1 MSECQREAAVSQ
13 DVEIT
18 SIDLRYESC
27 RMKHA
32 GAEKALLGSI
42 VEHGIREPLQG
53 VDSGDGR
60 ILLNGFKRYRCAK
73 KLGLGMVPYV
83 SLGCDEAFGII
94 QLIRIANSRS
104 LSMLEQAKLIDELR
118 SVHAMSVSEI
128 ARLLE
133 RSNAWVSMRVGI
145 LREMSACVMDKIFSG
160 DFPVYAYMYTLRR
173 FIRINGAGKKDVDDF
188 VGAVAGKHLSIRDIE
203 LLAQGYFRGSNEFRE
218 QIKKGDIRWGLNLL
232 KEKARLGDACTEV
245 ERKSLRDLEVTQK
258 YMQRVTCT
266 VKDSRCGSNAFYAQ
280 AHLVAGGIL
289 RCLELFSRAIKEF
302 HDRSGQAQS
311 DRHPS

>member
-1 MSECQREAAVSQ
+1 MSQ

-18 SIDLRYESC
+18 SFDLRYESC
-27 RMKHA
+27 RMKRA
-32 GAEKALLGSI
+32 GAEKALLASI

-53 VDSGDGR
+53 VDSGEVR
-60 ILLNGFKRYRCAK
+60 ILLNGFKRYRCAR

-133 RSNAWVSMRVGI
+133 RSNAWVSVRVGI

-188 VGAVAGKHLSIRDIE
+188 VLAVSGKHLSIRDIE

-232 KEKARLGDACTEV
+232 KEKARLGDACTEA

-266 VKDSRCGSNAFYAQ
+266 VKDGRCGSNAFYAQ

-302 HDRSGQAQS
+302 HDLCGQAQS

>member
-1 MSECQREAAVSQ
+1 VSQ

-32 GAEKALLGSI
+32 GAEKTLLASV

-53 VDSGDGR
+53 VDSGDAR
-60 ILLNGFKRYRCAK
+60 ILLNGFKRYRCAR
-73 KLGLGMVPYV
+73 KLGVAMVPYV
-83 SLGCDEAFGII
+83 SLGSDEAFGII

-104 LSMLEQAKLIDELR
+104 LSVLEQARLIDELR

-133 RSNAWVSMRVGI
+133 RSNGWVSMRIGI
-145 LREMSACVMDKIFSG
+145 VREMSACVMDKVFSG

-173 FIRINGAGKKDVDDF
+173 FIRMNGAGKKDVDEF

-203 LLAQGYFRGSNEFRE
+203 LLAYGYFRGSSEFRE
-218 QIKKGDIRWGLNLL
+218 QIQKGDIRWGLNLL
-232 KEKARLGDACTEV
+232 KEQARYDDACTQA
-245 ERKSLRDLEVTQK
+245 ERKTLRDLEVTQK
-258 YMQRVTCT
+258 CMQRVACV

-280 AHLVAGGIL
+280 AHLLAGGIL
-289 RCLELFSRAIKEF
+289 RYLEVFSRAIKEF

-311 DRHPS
+311 DRHSS

>member
-1 MSECQREAAVSQ
+1 MSQ

-18 SIDLRYESC
+18 SINLRYESC
-27 RMKHA
+27 RMKHV

-60 ILLNGFKRYRCAK
+60 ILLNGFKRYRCAR

-133 RSNAWVSMRVGI
+133 RSNAWVSMRIGI
-145 LREMSACVMDKIFSG
+145 LREMSACVTDKIFRG

-173 FIRINGAGKKDVDDF
+173 FIRMNGAGRKDVDEF

-203 LLAQGYFRGSNEFRE
+203 LLAQGYFRGSSEFRE

-232 KEKARLGDACTEV
+232 KQQARLGDACTEA
-245 ERKSLRDLEVTQK
+245 ERSSLRDLEVTQK
-258 YMQRVTCT
+258 YMQRVTCM
-266 VKDSRCGSNAFYAQ
+266 VKDGRCGSNAFYAQ

-289 RCLELFSRAIKEF
+289 RCLEMFSTAIKEF
-302 HDRSGQAQS
+302 HDQSGQAQS
-311 DRHPS
+311 DRRPS

>member
-104 LSMLEQAKLIDELR
+104 LSMLEQAKL
-118 SVHAMSVSEI
+118 
-128 ARLLE
+128 
-133 RSNAWVSMRVGI
+133 SNAWVSMRVGI

-173 FIRINGAGKKDVDDF
+173 FIRMNGAGKKDVDEF
-188 VGAVAGKHLSIRDIE
+188 VGAVSGKHLSIRDIE

-232 KEKARLGDACTEV
+232 KQKARLGDACTEA

-266 VKDSRCGSNAFYAQ
+266 VKEEGSCDAWSFFP
-280 AHLVAGGIL
+280 
-289 RCLELFSRAIKEF
+289 E
-302 HDRSGQAQS
+302 
-311 DRHPS
+311 P

>member
-1 MSECQREAAVSQ
+1 MIQE
-13 DVEIT
+13 VEVT
-18 SIDLRYESC
+18 SFDLRYESC

-32 GAEKALLGSI
+32 GAEKALLTSI

-53 VDSGDGR
+53 VDSGEAR
-60 ILLNGFKRYRCAK
+60 ILLNGFKRYRCAR

-83 SLGCDEAFGII
+83 SLGSDEAFGII

-118 SVHAMSVSEI
+118 SVHALSVSEI

-133 RSNAWVSMRVGI
+133 RSNAWVGMRVGI
-145 LREMSACVMDKIFSG
+145 LREMSACVLVKIFNG

-173 FIRINGAGKKDVDDF
+173 FIRMNGAGKKDVDEF

-203 LLAQGYFRGSNEFRE
+203 LLAQGYFRGSDEFRE

-232 KEKARLGDACTEV
+232 KQQARHDDACTEA
-245 ERKSLRDLEVTQK
+245 ERKTLRDLEVTQT
-258 YMQRVTCT
+258 YMQRVTCM
-266 VKDSRCGSNAFYAQ
+266 VKDGRCGSNAFYAQ
-280 AHLVAGGIL
+280 AHLLAGGIL
-289 RCLELFSRAIKEF
+289 RCLGMFSSAIKEF

-311 DRHPS
+311 DRRSS

>member
-1 MSECQREAAVSQ
+1 M
-13 DVEIT
+13 T
-18 SIDLRYESC
+18 SFDLRYESC

-53 VDSGDGR
+53 VDTGEAR
-60 ILLNGFKRYRCAK
+60 ILLNGFKRYRCAR
-73 KLGLGMVPYV
+73 KLGVGMVPYV
-83 SLGCDEAFGII
+83 SLGRDEAFGII
-94 QLIRIANSRS
+94 ELIRIANSRS
-104 LSMLEQAKLIDELR
+104 LGMLEQARLIDELKT
-118 SVHAMSVSEI
+118 VHAMSVSEI

-133 RSNAWVSMRVGI
+133 KSNGWVSMRVGI
-145 LREMSACVMDKIFSG
+145 LREMSACVLEKIFSG

-173 FIRINGAGKKDVDDF
+173 FIRMNGARKKDIDEF
-188 VGAVAGKHLSIRDIE
+188 VCAVAGKHLSIRDIE

-218 QIKKGDIRWGLNLL
+218 QIKKGDVRWGLNLL
-232 KEKARLGDACTEV
+232 KESTRDSDACTEA
-245 ERKSLRDLEVTQK
+245 ERRALRDLEVAQK
-258 YMQRVTCT
+258 YMQRVTCM
-266 VKDSRCGSNAFYAQ
+266 VKDARCGSNAFYAQ

-289 RCLELFSRAIKEF
+289 RCLDMFSKAIKEF

>member
-1 MSECQREAAVSQ
+1 VSQ

-18 SIDLRYESC
+18 SFDMRYESY

-32 GAEKALLGSI
+32 GEEKALVASI

-53 VDSGDGR
+53 VDSGEVR
-60 ILLNGFKRYRCAK
+60 ILLNGFKRYRCAR
-73 KLGLGMVPYV
+73 KLGLAMVPYV

-118 SVHAMSVSEI
+118 SVHAMSVPEI

-133 RSNAWVSMRVGI
+133 RSNGWVSMRIGI
-145 LREMSACVMDKIFSG
+145 LREMSSCVMDKIFSG
-160 DFPVYAYMYTLRR
+160 EFPVYAYMYTLRR
-173 FIRINGAGKKDVDDF
+173 FIRMNGAGQKDVDEF

-203 LLAQGYFRGSNEFRE
+203 RLAHGYFRGSNELRE

-232 KEKARLGDACTEV
+232 KQPARYDDGCTDA
-245 ERKSLRDLEVTQK
+245 ERKTLRDLEVTQE
-258 YMQRVTCT
+258 YMQRITSV
-266 VKDSRCGSNAFYAQ
+266 VKDGRCGSNAFYAQ
-280 AHLVAGGIL
+280 AHLLAGGIL
-289 RCLELFSRAIKEF
+289 RCLDLFSTAIKEF
-302 HDRSGQAQS
+302 HDRSGQTQS

>member
-1 MSECQREAAVSQ
+1 MSQ

-18 SIDLRYESC
+18 SFDLRYESC

-32 GAEKALLGSI
+32 GEEKALVASI

-53 VDSGDGR
+53 VDSGEAR
-60 ILLNGFKRYRCAK
+60 ILLNGFKRYRCAR
-73 KLGLGMVPYV
+73 KLGLAMVPYV

-104 LSMLEQAKLIDELR
+104 LSMLEQARLIDELR
-118 SVHAMSVSEI
+118 SVHAMGVSEI

-133 RSNAWVSMRVGI
+133 RSNGWVSMRVGI

-173 FIRINGAGKKDVDDF
+173 FMRMNGAGKKDVDEF
-188 VGAVAGKHLSIRDIE
+188 VDAVAGKHLSIRDIE
-203 LLAQGYFRGSNEFRE
+203 LLAHGYFRGSNEFRE

-232 KEKARLGDACTEV
+232 KEQVRYDDACTDA
-245 ERKSLRDLEVTQK
+245 ERRTLRDLEISQK
-258 YMQRVTCT
+258 YMQRVTCM
-266 VKDSRCGSNAFYAQ
+266 VKDGRCGSNAFYAQ

-289 RCLELFSRAIKEF
+289 RCLDMFTRAIKEF